1 MFPNHD
7 KIIHRE
13 VGLAVPATVPNLL
26 NTLGLKVSL
35 YFGYSGEINFFPP
48 STFTEMNSLGTLWS
62 FGLKYTVETCYQPY
76 TVRSSVR
83 RTNKTKQNWFPI
95 LSSDS

>member
-13 VGLAVPATVPNLL
+13 VGLAVPKQFQNLL

-35 YFGYSGEINFFPP
+35 YFGYSGEINFFP
-48 STFTEMNSLGTLWS
+48 STFTEMNSLGNSMEFW
-62 FGLKYTVETCYQPY
+62 P
-76 TVRSSVR
+76 
-83 RTNKTKQNWFPI
+83 
-95 LSSDS
+95 